1 MANILRKWI
10 ESDRRELRR
19 INRLANRV
27 DSYQDQMAKL
37 TDDELKAKT
46 PEFRQRILDGEDL
59 DHLLPVAF
67 AVAREG
73 A

>member
-46 PEFRQRILDGEDL
+46 PEFRQRIQDGEDL
-59 DHLLPVAF
+59 DHLFTNRPTAS
-67 AVAREG
+67 
-73 A
+73 